1 MENKNQTTTD
11 QGFQGGSDA
20 APSAEVTDT
29 PPSEMLQTVSQ
40 IPTWA
45 RVSIIAGLIILATA
59 LHYGINLQAGA
70 VHDVLTRS
78 YYIPI
83 VLAGLWFGI
92 RGGFLAALTVTIV
105 FFPHALHGWNAPYS
119 FVFRF
124 IEITMYF
131 AIGVLTGIMS
141 DRTRTALRAE
151 QAAGLEREHA
161 LHEKEDAYD
170 ALMKSTSEV
179 FELEKQV
186 RRSDRLA
193 ALGKLSAGLAH
204 EIRNPLGSIKTAVEI
219 LANRVKRN
227 DSETDSE
234 SAELYGV
241 ILEET
246 ERLNRTLTAFLDFA
260 RSEQDHGGTEPR
272 RANIDGTIDKT
283 VGLLK
288 AQLEQRRVDV
298 RWDPAD
304 LDIDIEIAESHL
316 KQVLLNLILNSVE
329 AMDGGGVIRV
339 KTLRHSVKET
349 TFLVEDDG
357 PGVPEKTADTI
368 FDPFVSS
375 KTGGTGLG
383 LSVVARLAYSY
394 GGSVDI
400 DTKYSEGAR
409 FLVTLP
415 TAAR

>member
-1 MENKNQTTTD
+1 MENKNQTATD
-11 QGFQGGSDA
+11 QGFQDGIDE

-45 RVSIIAGLIILATA
+45 RVSIIAGLIIFATA

-141 DRTRTALRAE
+141 DRTRAALRAE
-151 QAAGLEREHA
+151 QAAGLERERA

-170 ALMKSTSEV
+170 ALKKSTSEV

-260 RSEQDHGGTEPR
+260 RSEQDLGGTEPR

-288 AQLEQRRVDV
+288 AQLEQRRVEV
-298 RWDPAD
+298 QWDPAD

-329 AMDGGGVIRV
+329 AMDGGVIRV
-339 KTLRHSVKET
+339 KTIRHSLKET

-357 PGVPEKTADTI
+357 PGVPSKITDTI

>member
-1 MENKNQTTTD
+1 M
-11 QGFQGGSDA
+11 
-20 APSAEVTDT
+20 
-29 PPSEMLQTVSQ
+29 
-40 IPTWA
+40 
-45 RVSIIAGLIILATA
+45 
-59 LHYGINLQAGA
+59 
-70 VHDVLTRS
+70 
-78 YYIPI
+78 
-83 VLAGLWFGI
+83 
-92 RGGFLAALTVTIV
+92 
-105 FFPHALHGWNAPYS
+105 
-119 FVFRF
+119 
-124 IEITMYF
+124 
-131 AIGVLTGIMS
+131 
-141 DRTRTALRAE
+141 
-151 QAAGLEREHA
+151 
-161 LHEKEDAYD
+161 
-170 ALMKSTSEV
+170 
-179 FELEKQV
+179 
-186 RRSDRLA
+186 
-193 ALGKLSAGLAH
+193 
-204 EIRNPLGSIKTAVEI
+204 EI

-415 TAAR
+415 TVAR